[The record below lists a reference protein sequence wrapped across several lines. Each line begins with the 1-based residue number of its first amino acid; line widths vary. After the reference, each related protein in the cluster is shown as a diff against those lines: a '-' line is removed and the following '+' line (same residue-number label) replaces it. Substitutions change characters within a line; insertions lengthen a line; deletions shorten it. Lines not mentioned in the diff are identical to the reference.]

1 MAFER
6 LSSVATLDEALAEL
20 EEAGPVLANG
30 LTNHAPMV
38 AEVFSELGR
47 TAQLGPWLAEYAPR
61 LSPWPPAK
69 TALPPSAWQS
79 VLGNEDRSGDLRR
92 LLGVELSEYGAEAL
106 LARWLPRLLPG
117 YISAAMHGVIRTAHA
132 ARGLRERETPER
144 ASEVADALAYWASAY
159 QALPRAAPSS
169 AVPLPLDRALAELPL
184 LPPGR
189 RRPGGDIS
197 SSLAPLFAFQEFE
210 LHTERVHVSD
220 PDVFLSQLTEA
231 FARVYLENAQDG
243 LSTIVF
249 IHAFTGPAALRLL
262 LPYLSAEDAQAGAW
276 QAWQAAA
283 ALYSTF
289 GVARPGSRLPASEPW
304 GVSIER
310 AIEGRDE
317 HAIKFVEACRREAR
331 HAEPLGMPTEAYA
344 AAATRAVSVLGR
356 QSA

>member
-6 LSSVATLDEALAEL
+6 LSSVSSLDGALAEL

-47 TAQLGPWLAEYAPR
+47 TAELGPWLAEYASR

-79 VLGNEDRSGDLRR
+79 ALGKEDRLGDLRR
-92 LLGVELSEYGAEAL
+92 LLGVELTEQGAEAL

-132 ARGLRERETPER
+132 ARSLRQQETPER
-144 ASEVADALAYWASAY
+144 ATEVADALAYWASAY
-159 QALPRAAPSS
+159 QALPRGAQSS
-169 AVPLPLDRALAELPL
+169 TVPLPLDRALSELPL

-189 RRPGGDIS
+189 RRAGGNIS
-197 SSLAPLFAFQEFE
+197 ASLAPLFAFQEFE
-210 LHTERVHVSD
+210 LHAERLHVSD

-231 FARVYLENAQDG
+231 FARIYLENAHDG
-243 LSTIVF
+243 FSTIVF
-249 IHAFTGPAALRLL
+249 IHAVTGPAALRLL
-262 LPYLSAEDAQAGAW
+262 LPYLSAEDARAAAW

-289 GVARPGSRLPASEPW
+289 GVARPGAKLPPSEPW
-304 GVSIER
+304 EVLIER
-310 AIEGRDE
+310 AILGRDE

-331 HAEPLGMPTEAYA
+331 HAEPLGMPTDAYA
-344 AAATRAVSVLGR
+344 AAATRAVAVLAR

>member
-47 TAQLGPWLAEYAPR
+47 AAELGPWLAQYAPR
-61 LSPWPPAK
+61 LSPWPEAK

-79 VLGNEDRSGDLRR
+79 VLGNEARCGDLRR

-132 ARGLRERETPER
+132 ARGFSQRGTPER
-144 ASEVADALAYWASAY
+144 AGEVADALAYWASAY
-159 QALPRAAPSS
+159 QALPRGTASS
-169 AVPLPLDRALAELPL
+169 SVPLPLDRALAELPF
-184 LPPGR
+184 LPSGR
-189 RRPGGDIS
+189 RRPGGNIS
-197 SSLAPLFAFQEFE
+197 ASLAPLFAFEEFE
-210 LHTERVHVSD
+210 LHTERLLVSD

-243 LSTIVF
+243 FSTIVF
-249 IHAFTGPAALRLL
+249 IHAVTGPAALRLL
-262 LPYLSAEDAQAGAW
+262 LQYLSAEDARIAAW

-283 ALYSTF
+283 ALYATF
-289 GVARPGSRLPASEPW
+289 GVARPAEKLPAAEPW
-304 GVSIER
+304 GVLIER
-310 AIEGRDE
+310 AMLGRDE

-331 HAEPLGMPTEAYA
+331 HAEPLGMPSEAYA
-344 AAATRAVSVLGR
+344 AAATRAVATLGR
-356 QSA
+356 QGA